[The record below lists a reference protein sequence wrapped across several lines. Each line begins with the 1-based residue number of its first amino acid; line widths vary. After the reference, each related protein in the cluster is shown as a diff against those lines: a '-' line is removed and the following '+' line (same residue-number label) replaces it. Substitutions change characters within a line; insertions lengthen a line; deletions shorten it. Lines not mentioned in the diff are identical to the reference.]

1 MNQAVAQ
8 IMKIQTFRS
17 YIRSDQNADG
27 RFRAAEIFYNA
38 LLLCIAHT
46 TRNLLDRRGLQPQ
59 ISPQMFRQIIHGFD
73 ALGKDH
79 NAVTRIFGVPSV
91 GIATQK
97 FQQFLIAHEVFGR
110 DLSQSSMQL
119 F

>member
-1 MNQAVAQ
+1 MTTEYQ
-8 IMKIQTFRS
+8 S
-17 YIRSDQNADG
+17 ESGGGSDNEDSDLQKLHPKRPEYG
-27 RFRAAEIFYNA
+27 WEI
-38 LLLCIAHT
+38 
-46 TRNLLDRRGLQPQ
+46 LLDRRGLQPH

-97 FQQFLIAHEVFGR
+97 FQQFLIAREVFGR